1 MITTSQPA
9 SQPASQSLNP
19 SISNRIDGFMFDL
32 CLQGVN
38 ITRDGVGVGGV
49 TRARLKIIHAR
60 DPAEMYRMFEMRLVH
75 DVIHG
80 TLF

>member
-1 MITTSQPA
+1 
-9 SQPASQSLNP
+9 
-19 SISNRIDGFMFDL
+19 MFDL